1 MEKKEIK
8 RVLERIYRFL
18 KDNKGR
24 LYVDDCETVTL
35 YEGMSEII
43 EQELDKAR
51 EEGKKEALKEVSSKI
66 EEIYKATIPYGLY
79 SPSEMYPL
87 YERFTYAMQKYYI
100 KMTSKLKD
108 NK

>member
-24 LYVDDCETVTL
+24 FYVDDCETVTL

-51 EEGKKEALKEVSSKI
+51 EEGFNDGRKYEVMSRYNDGEFLSDKRKKEF
-66 EEIYKATIPYGLY
+66 
-79 SPSEMYPL
+79 EML
-87 YERFTYAMQKYYI
+87 GQKYL
-100 KMTSKLKD
+100 SKLKD
-108 NK
+108 K

>member
-1 MEKKEIK
+1 MEKKEIE

-24 LYVDDCETVTL
+24 FYVDDCETVSV

-51 EEGKKEALKEVSSKI
+51 EEGRIEQLKEDIEQVEMFLPKQVSDTDKYWI
-66 EEIYKATIPYGLY
+66 PTQILLELEDDLKLLKTKGEEK
-79 SPSEMYPL
+79 
-87 YERFTYAMQKYYI
+87 R
-100 KMTSKLKD
+100 
-108 NK
+108 

>member
-24 LYVDDCETVTL
+24 FYVDDCETVTL

-43 EQELDKAR
+43 EQELSKAR
-51 EEGKKEALKEVSSKI
+51 EEGYEEGMKAILYPKLKRDKNG
-66 EEIYKATIPYGLY
+66 TIKREGWVN
-79 SPSEMYPL
+79 
-87 YERFTYAMQKYYI
+87 
-100 KMTSKLKD
+100 TSKLNEEK
-108 NK
+108 

>member
-43 EQELDKAR
+43 DTC
-51 EEGKKEALKEVSSKI
+51 
-66 EEIYKATIPYGLY
+66 EIYEDCKGDKEETL
-79 SPSEMYPL
+79 
-87 YERFTYAMQKYYI
+87 RFWKEKQI
-100 KMTSKLKD
+100 SKLKD

>member
-24 LYVDDCETVTL
+24 FYVDDCETVTL

-43 EQELDKAR
+43 DQEP
-51 EEGKKEALKEVSSKI
+51 EEKTV
-66 EEIYKATIPYGLY
+66 EEIAPVYCPPNYKNWARSVNQFMLEI
-79 SPSEMYPL
+79 
-87 YERFTYAMQKYYI
+87 ERI
-100 KMTSKLKD
+100 ESK
-108 NK
+108 